1 VETSWTEIGDKRKL
15 HQRQPNPPLRAA
27 ELFLL
32 SNLFL
37 LQSTMSKTR
46 KKKELTFEVIEDH
59 EMSQERQVAVVDTLT
74 EWIWV
79 HLRTDL
85 KSPSSMGADGERG
98 SEHLPDRA
106 SG

>member
-1 VETSWTEIGDKRKL
+1 
-15 HQRQPNPPLRAA
+15 
-27 ELFLL
+27 
-32 SNLFL
+32 
-37 LQSTMSKTR
+37 MSKTR
-46 KKKELTFEVIEDH
+46 KKKELMFEVIEDH